1 MPCPHGPGY
10 TEWMRKIP
18 TLLLA
23 TLLLTPAAFADLDKD
38 SEEAL
43 RETEAMMNN
52 PALRAAAIKGDPDG
66 TKASLNLK
74 AATGGD
80 PQKEADAYKL
90 GMEVFSKIVQ
100 EEGGD
105 LDRIQKRLQDYQA
118 NPNSLG
124 GMMSE
129 AQKAELRRI
138 ASEKKK

>member
-1 MPCPHGPGY
+1 
-10 TEWMRKIP
+10 MRKF
-18 TLLLA
+18 LLAAVA
-23 TLLLTPAAFADLDKD
+23 TLLLSPVAFADLDQD

-43 RETEAMMNN
+43 RQTEALMNN
-52 PALRAAAIKGDPDG
+52 PALRAAAIKGDADG
-66 TKASLNLK
+66 TKANLNLK

-90 GMEVFSKIVQ
+90 GMEVFSKIVK

-105 LDRIQKRLQDYQA
+105 LDRIQKRLLEYQA

-138 ASEKKK
+138 ASEKK